1 MKEEV
6 EDRLESNTAGDNE
19 VVDAVLV
26 VVVVILLFV
35 LVFLMVSL
43 TLLFQLLMSAYLL
56 KTVLIE
62 AC

>member
-19 VVDAVLV
+19 VVDAVMVV

-35 LVFLMVSL
+35 LVFLKVSL
-43 TLLFQLLMSAYLL
+43 TLLNYR
-56 KTVLIE
+56 VD
-62 AC
+62 CR